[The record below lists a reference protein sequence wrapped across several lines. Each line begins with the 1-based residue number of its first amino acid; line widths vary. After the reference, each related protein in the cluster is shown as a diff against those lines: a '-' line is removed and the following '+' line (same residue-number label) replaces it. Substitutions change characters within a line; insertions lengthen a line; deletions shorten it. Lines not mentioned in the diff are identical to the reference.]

1 MQFRST
7 KSAKA
12 GDEAPEAEPSTLR
25 TPEAESST
33 LRAFGLLEFIA
44 NAEQPPSLDDLTRAS
59 GLPKPTV
66 YRILGLLAR
75 GDLVQREPFEKRY
88 VVGPRVSALSLAVQ
102 VRSPLRGERHAILE
116 RLVGEI
122 GETCNFTMLDGSE
135 VLYVDRVETPASV
148 RLHVK
153 AGSRVPLHCTASG
166 KLFLAYL
173 PPAQVRSLLG
183 PRSLKRYT
191 ERTIVDPGAL
201 ERELR
206 KVRSSGIGTDIG
218 EYLEGSV
225 CLAVP
230 VSDPQGRVCAA
241 IAVHGPAPR
250 MTLKKGIDF
259 LPALKRA
266 AAAISTTIA
275 RSGGAAAQKSPSK
288 VAVGATSRGAT
299 DVRARHHHRGDHRRA
314 AEEEG
319 QSRRPGDAFR
329 AD

>member
-1 MQFRST
+1 V
-7 KSAKA
+7 KSET
-12 GDEAPEAEPSTLR
+12 GDRDA
-25 TPEAESST
+25 PEAESST
-33 LRAFGLLEFIA
+33 LRAFAVLELIA

-116 RLVGEI
+116 RLVEEI

-135 VLYVDRVETPASV
+135 VLYVDRVETLANV

-166 KLFLAYL
+166 KLFLAFL
-173 PPAQVRSLLG
+173 PPAQVRTLLG
-183 PRSLKRYT
+183 PRPLKRYT
-191 ERTIVDPGAL
+191 ERTIVDLAAL

-206 KVRSSGIGTDIG
+206 KVRSSGIATDIG

-230 VSDPQGRVCAA
+230 VGDPQGRVCAA

-250 MTLKKGIDF
+250 MTLKKGIEF

-266 AAAISTTIA
+266 AASISATIA
-275 RSGGAAAQKSPSK
+275 RSGSAANPNPVSK
-288 VAVGATSRGAT
+288 VAVIATARGAS
-299 DVRARHHHRGDHRRA
+299 DVRARHHHRGDHRRP

-319 QSRRPGDAFR
+319 QPGRPGDPFR
-329 AD
+329 AG